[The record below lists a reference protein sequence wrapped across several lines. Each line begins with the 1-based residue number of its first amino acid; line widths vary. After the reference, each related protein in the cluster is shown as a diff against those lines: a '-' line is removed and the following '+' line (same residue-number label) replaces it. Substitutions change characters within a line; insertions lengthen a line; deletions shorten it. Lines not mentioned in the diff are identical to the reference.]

1 MPQHP
6 TLITL
11 TLAEKLRVYETMKPL
26 VVIVEPNDDINK
38 QIIRYVDNHTDLSI
52 AALIGGKTNVN
63 HVRTIRKEMYGRL
76 NAIPGSRSP
85 ISDTK
90 KQLDDVRAAVFDL
103 VNKLV
108 KTNHIS
114 QHDADEILNG
124 IVG

>member
-76 NAIPGSRSP
+76 NAFAGSRSP